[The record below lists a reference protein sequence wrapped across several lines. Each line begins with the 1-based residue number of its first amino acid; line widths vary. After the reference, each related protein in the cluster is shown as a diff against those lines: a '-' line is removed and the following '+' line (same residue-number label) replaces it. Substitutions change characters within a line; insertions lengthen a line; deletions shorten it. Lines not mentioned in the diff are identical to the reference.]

1 MKRDEERQKLL
12 DEVLNNRRTYS
23 NIYGDSMDV
32 LKNTESEL
40 NALLRENQKELDKLT
55 SNFNYSDED
64 LNLLK

>member
-55 SNFNYSDED
+55 SNYIFIWYNR
-64 LNLLK
+64 

>member
-32 LKNTESEL
+32 LKKPKVN
-40 NALLRENQKELDKLT
+40 
-55 SNFNYSDED
+55 
-64 LNLLK
+64 